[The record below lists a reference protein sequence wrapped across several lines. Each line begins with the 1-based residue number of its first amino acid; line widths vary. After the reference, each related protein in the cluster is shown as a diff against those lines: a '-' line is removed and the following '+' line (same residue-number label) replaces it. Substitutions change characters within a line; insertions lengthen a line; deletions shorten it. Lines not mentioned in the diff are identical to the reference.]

1 MPIEQIPR
9 HIGDIDSIYMGVM
22 MPILG
27 DTRGTVLFIF
37 KENTGYE
44 VIDLLYGTDT
54 KKTHELNE
62 DGESALQEL
71 TNIVGS
77 SVINIFA
84 EKTGLVIRA
93 GLPTIVHDYLQSVI
107 DSILVLHNM
116 LNDYAIVM
124 DTSFYFENDK
134 IIGNLL
140 LLPEAESMK
149 IIVER
154 MRSNVG
160 SN

>member
-9 HIGDIDSIYMGVM
+9 YIGDIDSVYMGVM
-22 MPILG
+22 MGILG
-27 DTRGTVLFIF
+27 ETRGTVLFIF
-37 KENTGYE
+37 KEKIGFE
-44 VIDLLYGTDT
+44 VIDLLYGT
-54 KKTHELNE
+54 KTRKTNELTE

-77 SVINIFA
+77 SVINVFA
-84 EKTGLVIRA
+84 EKTGMVIRA

-124 DTSFYFENDK
+124 DTAFFFENDK

-149 IIVER
+149 IIVKR